1 MDNVLSAETW
11 LFGEVGQA
19 YYHQDDQYFKVS
31 VRDETPTPCR
41 AQEMNVLYDACMDA
55 PIYLPY
61 ILPPEQLSEKLWEW
75 YEKYSAL
82 EFFLDGLDATLDEE
96 LRINC
101 IRDVEETFEEN
112 EEAYQFVRQRFLSRP
127 LLDEADVTN
136 AIKYANTL
144 KVKQLYQE
152 ALRESSFAKQ
162 VQDTF
167 TRLKFHYTPEG
178 LVVLTLT
185 LTLTLQDPVN
195 LPKSRKAH
203 STVEDTLKLQ
213 DMLKNKAQ
221 KLHQDSYI
229 SFDQLNEEQSDLLT
243 KQNSNSTIPKLKDYF
258 NQSPIIKKS

>member
-19 YYHQDDQYFKVS
+19 FYHQNDQYFKVS

-55 PIYLPY
+55 PIYLSY
-61 ILPPEQLSEKLWEW
+61 VLPPEQLSEKLWEW

-82 EFFLDGLDATLDEE
+82 EFFLDGLDVTLDEE

-127 LLDEADVTN
+127 LPNEADIKN
-136 AIKYANTL
+136 AIKYAKTQ
-144 KVKQLYQE
+144 KVKQLYQDAVVLE
-152 ALRESSFAKQ
+152 KSKVRQLYQDAVVLEKSFELRKGIYLSININLELDQYFPNLRTMDADQLLEMMKALR
-162 VQDTF
+162 
-167 TRLKFHYTPEG
+167 
-178 LVVLTLT
+178 
-185 LTLTLQDPVN
+185 N
-195 LPKSRKAH
+195 
-203 STVEDTLKLQ
+203 LKLPPE
-213 DMLKNKAQ
+213 L
-221 KLHQDSYI
+221 
-229 SFDQLNEEQSDLLT
+229 DQEEQSELLT
-243 KQNSNSTIPKLKDYF
+243 KQSGNSIMSKLKDYF

>member
-1 MDNVLSAETW
+1 MDNVLNAETW

-127 LLDEADVTN
+127 LPNEADIKN
-136 AIKYANTL
+136 AIKYAETR
-144 KVKQLYQE
+144 KVKQLYQKAE
-152 ALRESSFAKQ
+152 EKEKHLVTLNQGIENLSQRIKQLQCLQKISPQRGRVSTKPAMLTEQYIRKLRQRIEQ
-162 VQDTF
+162 LQQ
-167 TRLKFHYTPEG
+167 TRLA
-178 LVVLTLT
+178 VLTNKT
-185 LTLTLQDPVN
+185 
-195 LPKSRKAH
+195 KSADKCSRQVKINI
-203 STVEDTLKLQ
+203 VDKG
-213 DMLKNKAQ
+213 K
-221 KLHQDSYI
+221 
-229 SFDQLNEEQSDLLT
+229 
-243 KQNSNSTIPKLKDYF
+243 
-258 NQSPIIKKS
+258 